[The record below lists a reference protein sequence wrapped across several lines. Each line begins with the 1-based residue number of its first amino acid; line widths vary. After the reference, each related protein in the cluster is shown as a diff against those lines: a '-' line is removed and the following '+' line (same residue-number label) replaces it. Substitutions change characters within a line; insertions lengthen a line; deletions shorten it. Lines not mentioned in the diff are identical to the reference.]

1 MKTLTIYLLLFLFI
15 TKINGQQFE
24 IAGQMNNT
32 RTHLNSTKKTD
43 GVYATV
49 DAKVRAYSS
58 NYKSAEA
65 LAEQILKDFKSKKER
80 IRALY
85 TWICLN
91 IRYDMAA
98 LNSGQTQI
106 GFSYTSQADF
116 NRKMKAI
123 NNSIV
128 NKTLRNKK
136 AICEGY
142 AQTFKRVSE
151 YLGITCKLI
160 GGYAKGDV
168 NDIDNIPDQ
177 ENHAWNAVKIDK
189 KWYLVDTTWGAGY
202 TNGNRWKAEFDD
214 FYFFT
219 DPNEFALTHYPTE
232 KEWLLTN
239 TNLTIKQFYR
249 KPIYKK
255 SFFTNNLKLISPKL
269 GAIGASKNYHITF
282 LMGKIPDNFNLYYAF
297 GGDKYSK
304 KIELD
309 CNSKQC
315 TFNIPYSKNSDS
327 ELYIFANRRP
337 VLEFYVKQK

>member
-1 MKTLTIYLLLFLFI
+1 MKTLTVYLLLFLFI
-15 TKINGQQFE
+15 LEINGQQFE
-24 IAGQMNNT
+24 IAGQLNNS
-32 RTHLNSTKKTD
+32 RSAFNSAKKA
-43 GVYATV
+43 GNVYDAV
-49 DAKVRAYSS
+49 DTKVRSYSS
-58 NYKSAEA
+58 NYKNSEA
-65 LAEQILKDFKSKKER
+65 LAERILKDFKTEKER

-85 TWICLN
+85 TWLCLN

-98 LNSGQTQI
+98 LNSGQTEI

-128 NKTLRNKK
+128 NKTLRTKK
-136 AICEGY
+136 AVCEGY

-151 YLGITCKLI
+151 YLGIPCKLI
-160 GGYAKGDV
+160 GGYAKGDIS
-168 NDIDNIPDQ
+168 DIDNIPDQ
-177 ENHAWNAVKIDK
+177 ENHAWNAVKINK
-189 KWYLVDTTWGAGY
+189 KWYLVDATWGAGY

-219 DPNEFALTHYPTE
+219 NPDEFALTHYPSE

-239 TNLTIKQFYR
+239 TNLTIKQFYS

-255 SFFTNNLKLISPKL
+255 SFFTNKLNLISPKL
-269 GAIGASKNYHITF
+269 GVIRASTNYDITF
-282 LMGKIPDNFNLYYAF
+282 LMGKIPENINLYYAF
-297 GGDKYSK
+297 KGDKYSQ
-304 KIELD
+304 KIELN

-315 TFNIPYSKNSDS
+315 TFNIPFTKNRDA

-337 VLEFYVKQK
+337 ILEFYVKKK